1 MPCHRDTASLLLPR
15 RATIRSM
22 PSRSPM
28 PLFLTMFYVH
38 QRGSRM
44 SLDSPSRRPV
54 AIDRASSTAMVSR
67 TSWGEES
74 HIRVG
79 PEASGGQLTI
89 LDYRAPAGFGPQRP
103 LHQRDDEVI
112 ELVEGQVGVW

>member
-1 MPCHRDTASLLLPR
+1 
-15 RATIRSM
+15 
-22 PSRSPM
+22 
-28 PLFLTMFYVH
+28 
-38 QRGSRM
+38 M
-44 SLDSPSRRPV
+44 SLDSPSPRPV

-89 LDYRAPAGFGPQRP
+89 LDYRAPAGFGPPRH

-112 ELVEGQVGVW
+112 ELVEGQVVVWPPERALFLPPGDLFLLPQRLHHTH